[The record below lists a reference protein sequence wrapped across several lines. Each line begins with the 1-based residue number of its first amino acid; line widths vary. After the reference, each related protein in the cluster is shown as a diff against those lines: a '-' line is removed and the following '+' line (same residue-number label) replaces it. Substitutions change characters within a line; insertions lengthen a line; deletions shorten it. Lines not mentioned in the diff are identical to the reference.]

1 MRGAQP
7 YVASKWQRRDLNLAR
22 YFLRE
27 GSPTPSEG
35 LLHVSDRGWGCEN
48 QHMEELTRR
57 DRLLQIG
64 RAGRGRAL

>member
-7 YVASKWQRRDLNLAR
+7 YVAGKWQRRDLNLAR
-22 YFLRE
+22 YFLLE
-27 GSPTPSEG
+27 GSRRPSEG
-35 LLHVSDRGWGCEN
+35 LLHVSDPGWGCEN

-64 RAGRGRAL
+64 RAGRARAL